1 LELKQK
7 INPTEVKSPLH
18 ILHLEDD
25 PNDAELIQLA
35 LEADGITSV
44 ILRVQTRDD
53 FVSALERGGIDL
65 IFSDFDLPA
74 FDGLS
79 AAEIVQTSWSTIPL
93 ILVSGSLDE
102 DLTIDSFKI
111 GATDCVPKSDL
122 SRLVPAVRRAM
133 REVEQESEQRQ
144 LQAQVIESQKLELIS
159 QLSSGVAHDFNNLLA
174 IIVGYSDLITS
185 QFGQNS
191 ILRKYT
197 DEIRHASNRAAG
209 LTRQLLVFSRRQLV
223 RPEVINPNDA
233 VNEMDQ
239 LLRRLID
246 QKIEIVIHAGSKTG
260 FVNADSGHIGQV
272 LVNLVLNARDAMPDG
287 GQVSIETGNVTL
299 DKNYADLH
307 RGVIPGEYVML
318 TVSDTGTGMS
328 KEVKAHLFEAFFTTK
343 PFGTGLG
350 LATCRTIVQQAG
362 GHIDVISEI
371 GEGTTFK
378 IYLPRV
384 EQPLRIETEP
394 ARSIPLRQETKAVRV
409 GEDLLSIPSKSAH
422 RILVVDDEVSVREL
436 TTELLTRAGFVVDAA
451 ADGAAGWEAIQ
462 ATRYDLVITDNFMP
476 HVTGI
481 EMVKKIHAGSMNL
494 PVIMATAIFPQEEFQ
509 LHPWLES
516 VPTLLKPFRAAELLS
531 TVRKILSASKGNHQ
545 EAPVN

>member
-1 LELKQK
+1 M
-7 INPTEVKSPLH
+7 KSPLH

-25 PNDAELIQLA
+25 PNDAELIQYA
-35 LEADGITSV
+35 LEADGIIPA
-44 ILRVQTRDD
+44 ILRVQTRAA

-65 IFSDFDLPA
+65 IFADFDLPA

-79 AAEIVQTSWSTIPL
+79 AAEIVQTRWPTIPL

-102 DLTIDSFKI
+102 ILTIDSFKI

-122 SRLVPAVRRAM
+122 SRLAPAVRRAM
-133 REVEQESEQRQ
+133 REVEQAIERRRLE
-144 LQAQVIESQKLELIS
+144 AQVIESQKLELIS

-174 IIVGYSDLITS
+174 VILGYSDLIMA

-209 LTRQLLVFSRRQLV
+209 LTRQLLVFSQKQLV
-223 RPEVINPNDA
+223 RPQVINPNDA

-246 QKIEIVIHAGSKTG
+246 QKIEITILAGSETG
-260 FVNADSGHIGQV
+260 FVKADSGHIGQV

-287 GQVSIETGNVTL
+287 GKVSIETGNVTVQQNHAESPR
-299 DKNYADLH
+299 D
-307 RGVIPGEYVML
+307 VIPGEYVML
-318 TVSDTGTGMS
+318 TVSDTGTGMTE
-328 KEVKAHLFEAFFTTK
+328 EVKARLFEPFFTTK

-350 LATCRTIVQQAG
+350 LATCRTIVQQSG
-362 GHIDVISEI
+362 GHIEVSSET
-371 GEGTTFK
+371 GEGTVFK

-384 EQPLRIETEP
+384 KQPLQIETEP
-394 ARSIPLRQETKAVRV
+394 VRSLPLLQGTEAFRA
-409 GEDLLSIPSKSAH
+409 GEDLPSIPSKSAH
-422 RILVVDDEVSVREL
+422 RILVVDDDVCVRQL
-436 TTELLTRAGFVVDAA
+436 TTELLTRAGFVVDGAT
-451 ADGAAGWEAIQ
+451 DGAAGWEALQ
-462 ATRYDLVITDNFMP
+462 AKRYDLVITDNFMP
-476 HVTGI
+476 KVTGI
-481 EMVKKIHAGSMNL
+481 EMVKKIHAESMNL

-516 VPTLLKPFRAAELLS
+516 IPTLLKPFRATELLS
-531 TVRKILSASKGNHQ
+531 TVRKVLSASDDN
-545 EAPVN
+545 